1 MSTLLKAYLMETDN
15 PFLMFKC
22 FYEDINKDLQQAENY
37 TVILKKEPSRPT
49 NPVHTFFQ
57 DALKDKGN
65 DELREAYNTMKEL
78 RREVKSKIGKD
89 IFSIKFKMPRGAT
102 KDDPFP
108 KSPYSKY
115 QRETNLFALKRHLK
129 EIKSEANKIKTHRMN
144 DAMKREYR
152 RKLKEV
158 KDKIDVEE
166 KKNANDKAVGKLR
179 EQLEYIREVIN
190 KNKNINPASVKRL
203 TEAIDVW
210 LKNIPKMMPE
220 LKPKITNK
228 EIEEIQGRGEDAPR
242 IRGAEARAFQEALG
256 IKKPKAMISDVG
268 LWLKKIRTYEKN
280 ISIFLGGDER
290 TKKRLMERF
299 FKVGKIDELED
310 IAGGEYK
317 IVGTELIQGKNDK
330 YPKYKEVDST
340 KNISDFLKD
349 FNSLRTNLKQK
360 RPEGTIVEQL
370 DAAYKE
376 LHKVSRLSKDKRKR
390 KEDFFRNIE
399 RKIPKKTKRTI
410 VHSMGPKK
418 EYIASHMKRMEEDLD
433 SWLDKEGLEGEDR
446 KNRRRELLETNKH
459 EMEKFKKRVEEIYDK
474 ESKRINRKG
483 SVEEMADKAERNRRK
498 EIRERQERQASE
510 DFMRRLSAGETWT
523 SEGFGEED

>member
-22 FYEDINKDLQQAENY
+22 FYEDINENLKKATEYKD
-37 TVILKKEPSRPT
+37 ILKGNRPI

-78 RREVKSKIGKD
+78 RREVKSKIGED

-166 KKNANDKAVGKLR
+166 KKNANDRAVGKLR

-203 TEAIDVW
+203 TTAIDVW
-210 LKNIPKMMPE
+210 LENIPKMMPE

-256 IKKPKAMISDVG
+256 IKKPKPMISDAG
-268 LWLKKIRTYEKN
+268 LWLKKIQTYEKN
-280 ISIFLGGDER
+280 ISTFLGGDER
-290 TKKRLMERF
+290 TKKRIMERF

-310 IAGGEYK
+310 IAEEAL
-317 IVGTELIQGKNDK
+317 VM
-330 YPKYKEVDST
+330 
-340 KNISDFLKD
+340 SDTIRDTDNVKKKFASLK
-349 FNSLRTNLKQK
+349 RNLKQK

-376 LHKVSRLSKDKRKR
+376 LHKVSRLSKDKRKE
-390 KEDFFRNIE
+390 KEDHFRNIK
-399 RKIPKKTKRTI
+399 RKIPKNTKRAA

-418 EYIASHMKRMEEDLD
+418 EYIARRMKQVERDLE
-433 SWLDKEGLEGEDR
+433 SYLKGLKGKDR
-446 KNRRRELLETNKH
+446 KNISRNYERRKAAS
-459 EMEKFKKRVEEIYDK
+459 MDKYEIEVGEFYDK
-474 ESKRINRKG
+474 ESKRLSQKDNPFGGRSAYATARI
-483 SVEEMADKAERNRRK
+483 EEEQERK
-498 EIRERQERQASE
+498 EKQDSE
-510 DFMRRLSAGETWT
+510 DFMSRLLAGETWT
-523 SEGFGEED
+523 SEGFGEEE